1 MAAGT
6 TAVRAAA
13 GEVMPAQ
20 EQKPVERPKPAGNPV
35 PAGKLATAM
44 ICLAGGP
51 LTGSGL
57 ACGAGVLAITATG
70 HHGGRHL
77 AGTGARVI
85 GHVGAGHAG
94 PLGARNRIARSWT

>member
-44 ICLAGGP
+44 ICRQIVREIGEM
-51 LTGSGL
+51 TNMRGSGIQAL
-57 ACGAGVLAITATG
+57 RQSNDEIVVEITLPKKIMNKMQVYG
-70 HHGGRHL
+70 Q
-77 AGTGARVI
+77 V
-85 GHVGAGHAG
+85 
-94 PLGARNRIARSWT
+94 